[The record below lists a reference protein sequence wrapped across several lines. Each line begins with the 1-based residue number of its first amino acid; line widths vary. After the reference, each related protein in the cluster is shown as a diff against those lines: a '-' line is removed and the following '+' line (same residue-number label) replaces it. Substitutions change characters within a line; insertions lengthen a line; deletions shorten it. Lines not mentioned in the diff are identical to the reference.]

1 MIDSGLRL
9 LRTVRHLRARQVFA
23 QVRHRL
29 PRRTP
34 RPGDWAEPAPD
45 IRWQARDFPA
55 PTAGVANASAI
66 LAGRL
71 AFVGRTESVGF
82 PPAWDCVGVPK
93 LWLYNLHYH
102 EFLWDLEYPDAC
114 AVVLDWIAQHR
125 PRAGQTGWEAYPTS
139 LRVVNWCTLFFG
151 RHASR
156 TLSDGVFRQAL
167 WMSVRD
173 QTRHLERNLEWHLM
187 ANHLLENAVALAVVG
202 SCFSHRDAAR
212 WLDRGCTLLEQE
224 LPEQILAD
232 GGHVERSPMY
242 QCRVF
247 YDLRLLTATA
257 EPRLV
262 ALVAPYLT
270 EAARALGAMTHPDG
284 GIALLNDSAFGVYP
298 MPEPEDRE
306 PGSFALHHAG
316 YFGAQ
321 NADGDYIICDA
332 GAMGPDYQPGHGH
345 ADLFSFELSLG
356 GHRVVVDSGV
366 STYESGAMRDYCR
379 STRAHNTVEID
390 GADQA
395 ELWAGFRVGRRT
407 VPSGVQWRESPDGF
421 TLSGEHTGYGHLS
434 GSPRHRRCFDW
445 RQAGLLTITDR
456 VAADRPVES
465 VARLHLHPA
474 CDVERLEDDHCT
486 LRYAGGRADI
496 SWQGWQAVELTES
509 TYCPR
514 FGVET
519 PNPCLALSSRVAML
533 EATIRLRKH

>member
-1 MIDSGLRL
+1 M
-9 LRTVRHLRARQVFA
+9 
-23 QVRHRL
+23 
-29 PRRTP
+29 
-34 RPGDWAEPAPD
+34 PD
-45 IRWQARDFPA
+45 IRWQGRDFPV
-55 PTAGVANASAI
+55 PTADAANDRAAI

-71 AFVGRTESVGF
+71 AFVGRKESVGF
-82 PPAWDCVGVPK
+82 PPAWDPVGMPR

-102 EFLWDLEYPDAC
+102 EFLWHLEYPDAR
-114 AVVLDWIAQHR
+114 AVVLDWIAQHP
-125 PRAGQTGWEAYPTS
+125 PRAGQAGWEAYPTS
-139 LRVVNWCTLFFG
+139 LRLVNWCALFFG

-156 TLSDGVFRQAL
+156 TLVDEEFRRAL

-202 SCFSHRDAAR
+202 SCFSHRDAVR
-212 WLDRGCTLLEQE
+212 WLDRGCTLLARE

-232 GGHVERSPMY
+232 GGHFERSPMY
-242 QCRVF
+242 QCRVL

-270 EAARALGAMTHPDG
+270 EAARALGAMIHPDG
-284 GIALLNDSAFGVYP
+284 GIALLNDSALGVYP
-298 MPEPEDRE
+298 MPDPEARE
-306 PGSFALHHAG
+306 PGPFALHHTG
-316 YFGAQ
+316 YFGAR

-379 STRAHNTVEID
+379 STRAHNTVEI
-390 GADQA
+390 GGEAQA
-395 ELWAGFRVGRRT
+395 ELWAGVSGRPANGPNVG
-407 VPSGVQWRESPDGF
+407 SDGVSHHSVSRCPES
-421 TLSGEHTGYGHLS
+421 TTGYGHLS

-445 RQAGLLTITDR
+445 RQPGLLTITDR

-474 CDVERLEDDHCT
+474 CDVERLENDHCT
-486 LRYAGGRADI
+486 LHYAGGRADI
-496 SWQGWQAVELTES
+496 SWQGWQTVELTES

-533 EATIRLRKH
+533 EATIRLEKH